1 MTSAS
6 NMSPVLNADRIDATA
21 EHIATDCDGLS
32 RKLFRPGHGFR
43 GLVVDRRPPWLEQS
57 CGPPNLLRGLSK

>member
-6 NMSPVLNADRIDATA
+6 NTSPVLNADRIDATA

-32 RKLFRPGHGFR
+32 RKRFRPG
-43 GLVVDRRPPWLEQS
+43 QS
-57 CGPPNLLRGLSK
+57 QPRT